1 MSITQILGMPD
12 GAGEIR
18 LKLVFF
24 FFFLANGFLLP
35 QLLFSEQ
42 IFVLLKQGIGSK
54 AFAFSGTSA

>member
-18 LKLVFF
+18 LKLVF